1 MYHSPPMKPYLLAAF
16 LLCPLAA
23 PAWQAPP
30 PASVLDQALAKAR
43 AGDLNGAIALL
54 EPLRG
59 KAGTPPP
66 ALSFLGVLYLQT
78 DRPKDALAVLGPL
91 ADTEQAGPL
100 ILDSAGR
107 AALLLG
113 ETERGERYLERAVKE
128 APVSPASR
136 ELGLLRGRQGRP
148 LDSYKLLRPWALAHP
163 EDHEGRL
170 AAAFGALELH
180 RAPEARELLAGL
192 PESEP
197 RVRLLQGRLQLEE
210 GDPRGAIATLT
221 PLLDGP
227 PALSTDVRRFLAEA
241 HSAVGTSDEAV
252 KLLAGRTGQD
262 RDLALL
268 LAKAQYQSGNP
279 ADAASTLEPLARD
292 LLGREP
298 ATPGERA
305 FAAEIAL
312 EYGRARV
319 GLNQWPEAV
328 AALEKAAAW
337 EPSEPQAWQLLGQ
350 AQLASGRRDEA
361 ARSIAKLREVQSAK
375 SKADQVTEKEK
386 GRQDPTGRNLQQAQG
401 LAAQGRTDEALA
413 LIRQEAELAGSDPR
427 PRIAEASLLLEL
439 ARPQEALAAAE
450 AGLRVAPEN
459 AELIAL
465 RDAAR
470 EAKKN

>member
-1 MYHSPPMKPYLLAAF
+1 MKPYLLAAS
-16 LLCPLAA
+16 LLLTPLAA

-30 PASVLDQALAKAR
+30 PQAVLEQALTKAR
-43 AGDLNGAIALL
+43 AGDLAGAIALL

-66 ALSFLGVLYLQT
+66 ALSLLGVLYLQA

-91 ADTEQAGPL
+91 ADTEAAGPL

-163 EDHEGRL
+163 EDREGRL

-192 PESEP
+192 PENEP
-197 RVRLLQGRLQLEE
+197 RVRLLRGRLQLEE
-210 GDPRGAIATLT
+210 GDPRGAIATLS

-227 PALSTDVRRFLAEA
+227 PALNTDVRRFLAEA
-241 HSAVGTSDEAV
+241 HSAVGASDEAV
-252 KLLAGRTGQD
+252 KLLAGKTGQD

-279 ADAASTLEPLARD
+279 ADAAATLEPLARD

-298 ATPGERA
+298 ETPGERA
-305 FAAEIAL
+305 FGAEILL
-312 EYGRARV
+312 EYGRSLV
-319 GLNQWPEAV
+319 GLSKWPAAM

-350 AQLASGRRDEA
+350 AQLASGRREEA
-361 ARSIAKLREVQSAK
+361 ARSMAKLREAQSEK

-386 GRQDPTGRNLQQAQG
+386 GRQDPTGRNLRQARD
-401 LAAQGRTDEALA
+401 LAARGRTDEALA
-413 LIRQEAELAGSDPR
+413 LLRQEADLAGGDPR
-427 PRIAEASLLLEL
+427 PRIAEATLLLSL
-439 ARPQEALAAAE
+439 KQPQEALAAAE
-450 AGLRVAPEN
+450 AGLRAVPGN
-459 AELIAL
+459 AELAAL

-470 EAKKN
+470 QGIKD

>member
-1 MYHSPPMKPYLLAAF
+1 MKPYLLAAS
-16 LLCPLAA
+16 LLLTSLAA

-30 PASVLDQALAKAR
+30 PQAVLDQALTKAR
-43 AGDLNGAIALL
+43 SGDLAGAIALL

-66 ALSFLGVLYLQT
+66 ALSLLGVLYLQA
-78 DRPKDALAVLGPL
+78 DRPQDALAVLGPL
-91 ADTEQAGPL
+91 ADTEAAGPL

-163 EDHEGRL
+163 EDREGRL

-192 PESEP
+192 PDNEP
-197 RVRLLQGRLQLEE
+197 RVRLLRGRLQLEE

-227 PALSTDVRRFLAEA
+227 PALNTDVRRFLAEA
-241 HSAVGTSDEAV
+241 HSAVGSSEEAV
-252 KLLAGRTGQD
+252 KLLAGKTGQD

-279 ADAASTLEPLARD
+279 ADAAATLEPLARD

-298 ATPGERA
+298 ETPGERA
-305 FAAEIAL
+305 FGAEILL
-312 EYGRARV
+312 EYGRSLV
-319 GLNQWPEAV
+319 GLSQWPA
-328 AALEKAAAW
+328 AMTALEKTAAW

-350 AQLASGRRDEA
+350 AQLASGRREEA
-361 ARSIAKLREVQSAK
+361 ARSMAKLREAQSEK

-386 GRQDPTGRNLQQAQG
+386 GRQDPTGRNLQQARD
-401 LAAQGRTDEALA
+401 LAARGRTDEALA
-413 LIRQEAELAGSDPR
+413 LLRQEADLAGSDPR
-427 PRIAEASLLLEL
+427 PRIAEATLLLSL
-439 ARPQEALAAAE
+439 KRPQEALAAAE
-450 AGLRVAPEN
+450 AGLRAAPGN
-459 AELIAL
+459 AELAAL

-470 EAKKN
+470 LGIKD

>member
-1 MYHSPPMKPYLLAAF
+1 MKPILLSAF
-16 LLCPLAA
+16 LLLPPPAA
-23 PAWQAPP
+23 SAWQAPP
-30 PASVLDQALAKAR
+30 PQAVVEQALTKAR
-43 AGDLNGAIALL
+43 AGDLAGAIALL

-59 KAGTPPP
+59 KAGVPPP
-66 ALSFLGVLYLQT
+66 ALSLLGVLYLQA

-91 ADTEQAGPL
+91 ADTGQAGPL
-100 ILDSAGR
+100 ILENAGR

-148 LDSYKLLRPWALAHP
+148 VDSYKLLRPWALAHP
-163 EDHEGRL
+163 EDREARL

-192 PESEP
+192 PEDDP
-197 RVRLLQGRLQLEE
+197 RVRLLRGRLQLEE

-221 PLLDGP
+221 PLLEGP
-227 PALSTDVRRFLAEA
+227 PALSADVRRFLAEA

-252 KLLAGRTGQD
+252 KLLAGKTGQD

-268 LAKAQYQSGNP
+268 LAKAQYQSGHP
-279 ADAASTLEPLARD
+279 ADSASTLEPFARD

-298 ATPGERA
+298 GTPGERV

-312 EYGRARV
+312 EYGRALV
-319 GLNQWPEAV
+319 GLNRWPEAV
-328 AALEKAAAW
+328 AALEKATAW

-350 AQLASGRRDEA
+350 AQLASGRREEA
-361 ARSIAKLREVQSAK
+361 SRSMAKLREVQSEK
-375 SKADQVTEKEK
+375 SKADQVTAKEK
-386 GRQDPTGRNLQQAQG
+386 GRQDPTGRNLRQAED
-401 LAAQGRTDEALA
+401 LAARGRTDEALA
-413 LIRQEAELAGSDPR
+413 LLRQEADLAGSDPR
-427 PRIAEASLLLEL
+427 PRIAEATLLLEL
-439 ARPQEALAAAE
+439 SRHQEALEAAE
-450 AGLRVAPEN
+450 AGLRAAPGN
-459 AELIAL
+459 AELMAL

-470 EAKKN
+470 KAKKD